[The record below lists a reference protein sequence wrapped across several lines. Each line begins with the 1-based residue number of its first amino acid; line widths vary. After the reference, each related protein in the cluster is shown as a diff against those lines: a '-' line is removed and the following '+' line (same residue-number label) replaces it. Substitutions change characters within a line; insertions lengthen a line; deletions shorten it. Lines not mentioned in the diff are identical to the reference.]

1 MIPLLIAPQA
11 VTRDFNIWSFIIQ
24 ITTTAK
30 FSSTSLVTIK
40 ANNTHNIKLLV
51 LNVFPDINAFNF
63 NFSATK

>member
-11 VTRDFNIWSFIIQ
+11 GTQDFNIWSFIIQ
-24 ITTTAK
+24 IITTAK
-30 FSSTSLVTIK
+30 FSSTSLVTIE

-51 LNVFPDINAFNF
+51 LNMFPDINVCNF